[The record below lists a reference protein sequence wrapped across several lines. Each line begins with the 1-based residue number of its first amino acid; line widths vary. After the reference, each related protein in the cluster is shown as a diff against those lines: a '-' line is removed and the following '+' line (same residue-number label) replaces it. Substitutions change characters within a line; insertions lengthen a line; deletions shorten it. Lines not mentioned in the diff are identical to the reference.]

1 MKIGLKCSWITRSCR
16 RFGSVDTILSFFHE
30 NLLEY
35 CSKVNINLLNFGNFS
50 WKFHNLNFANCRKL
64 TTLKGNKNDIDQ
76 MQISGDVRDDNIGW

>member
-1 MKIGLKCSWITRSCR
+1 MLC
-16 RFGSVDTILSFFHE
+16 FFHE

-35 CSKVNINLLNFGNFS
+35 CSKVNIHLLNFGNFS
-50 WKFHNLNFANCRKL
+50 WKFHNLNFANCRNL